1 MGKSF
6 TIILISFF
14 ALVTNAQDSLC
25 VFKIEGVALAK
36 FDKAKKPIKKGDILN
51 EKNTVYL
58 NSISNLT
65 LINSDGKVFNL
76 ESTGAYNYSDILKNE
91 YVENQKG
98 LTSRYFKMIWKE
110 LTNKDAGK
118 TIIGGVFRG
127 DVLMEFPLDSV
138 RIASSKIKFKWKADE
153 SISQYY
159 VFIKDSNSDDVHKFA
174 TNGNELSLYKDNPI
188 FSGSK
193 SFEWTVSTK
202 EFPNLKNILFY
213 SFNLIN
219 RSEYESLKSQFDDLI
234 SDLQAI
240 GLSSLEIE
248 ETLCNTY
255 GICK

>member
-25 VFKIEGVALAK
+25 VFKIKGVALAK

-51 EKNTVYL
+51 ETNTVYL
-58 NSISNLT
+58 SSISNLT

-76 ESTGAYNYSDILKNE
+76 ESKGAYNYSDILKNE

-127 DVLMEFPLDSV
+127 DVLMEFPLDSARV
-138 RIASSKIKFKWKADE
+138 ASSKIKFNWKADE

-159 VFIKDSNSDDVHKFA
+159 VFIKDSNSDEVHKYA
-174 TNGNELSLYKDNPI
+174 TNGNELTLYKDNPI

-193 SFEWTVSTK
+193 SFDWAVSTK
-202 EFPNLKNILFY
+202 EFPNLKNIPFY
-213 SFNLIN
+213 SFTLIN
-219 RSEYESLKSQFDDLI
+219 RSEYERHKSRFDDLI
-234 SDLQAI
+234 SDLEAI
-240 GLSSLEIE
+240 GLSTIEIE